1 MGEQF
6 SNGFFSEFW
15 SIDAPMDRFKI
26 ESILCSGL
34 FGSLYTVDETVVT
47 VLPVLVVVTVGTS
60 DTDVSLL
67 DFDITTLLV
76 KWSIF
81 DTFVCI
87 I

>member
-6 SNGFFSEFW
+6 SNGFFSEFR

-34 FGSLYTVDETVVT
+34 CGSLYTVDETVVT